1 MFEVGFKG
9 WANLNRIV
17 NTNLRELKISRPETD
32 NAGER
37 TTLPLQFL
45 LHHAS
50 QLTSLTL
57 EGIDSV
63 DFVKLRPAPLFP
75 LVRELFVYV
84 VDDEFDERPLCKL
97 LPHVPSLTALSYPA
111 NIIKSAEVWA
121 RVNPMLVQTSDML
134 EYPSPPCRLEDLG
147 INLTTTSASGR
158 RTSRRFTASSAS
170 APPPAVDG
178 ELVLVVTMLAEIAAD
193 DLKDGSVRQAEL
205 RNLAY
210 SIKKRYVL

>member
-1 MFEVGFKG
+1 M
-9 WANLNRIV
+9 NP
-17 NTNLRELKISRPETD
+17 TC
-32 NAGER
+32 
-37 TTLPLQFL
+37 TLA
-45 LHHAS
+45 HAS
-50 QLTSLTL
+50 ADL
-57 EGIDSV
+57 G
-63 DFVKLRPAPLFP
+63 
-75 LVRELFVYV
+75 
-84 VDDEFDERPLCKL
+84 
-97 LPHVPSLTALSYPA
+97 H
-111 NIIKSAEVWA
+111 A
-121 RVNPMLVQTSDML
+121 RVP
-134 EYPSPPCRLEDLG
+134 PPPCRLEDLG